1 VRLKPAALLTGR
13 YDWDPD
19 VLPIS
24 EFQNR
29 LAAVHRMLAEHGL
42 SALIVHGNSTDYA
55 ALAYLT
61 EFVPKLGPAF
71 ALFSPDHSVRLL
83 VSGSPAMISAA
94 KRLTWVEDVQPIGDL
109 KTSIVAWLGE
119 SNFRSN
125 TTIGLWG
132 LGAITVR
139 PYGAITAAIE
149 PRGEIVGLDAA
160 LEPLR
165 LRKSARE
172 QEILR
177 RASAILA
184 EAMRELAR
192 AFESGDGMR
201 STTLAAERAAFRLG
215 AQDARAL
222 ASARPGGP
230 PALPS
235 AYDDCAV
242 DPLLAYAAVR
252 FAGYWAE
259 GFLTLS
265 RLHNS
270 ALMQA
275 QAGLA
280 AIIRRARPGVT
291 FAELTALAEQHVRPY
306 EMHPLTKQSIG
317 NSIGLALE
325 EPHEA
330 VASVLT
336 LRKDG
341 VYALRC
347 GAAGQGSDNAIVSAM
362 VHVQESRVEVFWS
375 ALPSAELLTETL
387 P

>member
-1 VRLKPAALLTGR
+1 MRVKQAALLTGR
-13 YDWDPD
+13 YDWEPD
-19 VLPIS
+19 LLPVS

-42 SALIVHGNSTDYA
+42 SAFIVHGNSTDYA

-71 ALFSPDHSVRLL
+71 ALISPDHSVRLL

-94 KRLTWVEDVQPIGDL
+94 RRLTWVEDVRPIGDL
-109 KTSIVAWLGE
+109 KSSILAWLDG
-119 SNFRSN
+119 SNSRSN

-132 LGAITVR
+132 LGAMTLR
-139 PYGAITAAIE
+139 PYRAITAAIE
-149 PRGEIVGLDAA
+149 TQGEIAGLDAA

-172 QEILR
+172 LEILR
-177 RASAILA
+177 RASGILA
-184 EAMRELAR
+184 EAMRELTR

-201 STTLAAERAAFRLG
+201 SITLAAERAAFRLG

-222 ASARPGGP
+222 ASARSGGP
-230 PALPS
+230 PVLPS

-242 DPLLAYAAVR
+242 DPLVAYVAVR

-270 ALMQA
+270 ALVQA

-280 AIIRRARPGVT
+280 AMIRRARPGVT
-291 FAELTALAEQHVRPY
+291 FSELTARAEQYVRPY
-306 EMHPLTKQSIG
+306 EMHPLTKRSVG
-317 NSIGLALE
+317 NSIGLSLE
-325 EPHEA
+325 EAHEA
-330 VASVLT
+330 VAGVLT
-336 LRKDG
+336 LLQDG

-375 ALPSAELLTETL
+375 ALPGAELLTETL